1 MTTASDVTCLFCRI
15 VERDVASNIVFE
27 DESVMAFMDT
37 SPVTPGHV
45 LVVPRHHAAGLLD
58 LHPQTGAHIFQTGH
72 RLANAMRRT
81 ALRCEG
87 VNLFLADGEAAFQE
101 IFHVHLHVFP
111 RYQGDTFR
119 IDADWQVRTLEDLE
133 ESAVQIR
140 SGLEALGPS
149 A

>member
-1 MTTASDVTCLFCRI
+1 MTTDRDVPCLFCRI
-15 VERDVASNIVFE
+15 VEREVPSNIVYE
-27 DESVMAFMDT
+27 DETVMAFMDT

-45 LVVPRHHAAGLLD
+45 LVIPRNHASGLEDLD
-58 LHPQTGAHIFQTGH
+58 PETGARIFRAGH

-81 ALRCEG
+81 GLRCEG
-87 VNLFLADGEAAFQE
+87 INLFLADGEAAFQE

-119 IDADWQVRTLEDLE
+119 IDADWQLRTVGDLE
-133 ESAVQIR
+133 ESAAQIR
-140 SGLEALGPS
+140 SGLESLGPS